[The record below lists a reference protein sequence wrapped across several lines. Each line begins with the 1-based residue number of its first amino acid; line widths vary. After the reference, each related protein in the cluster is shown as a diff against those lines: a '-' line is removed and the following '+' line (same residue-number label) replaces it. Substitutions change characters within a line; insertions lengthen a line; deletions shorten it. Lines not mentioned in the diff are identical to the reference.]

1 MNMLPKYHYRSAF
14 TLVELLVVVAII
26 GILAAILIPAVGAV
40 RNSAQ
45 KSNGVNNMRNIGAGI
60 SMYTQDNLGA
70 YPGPLWPGQVPFY
83 EPDRGEEDGR
93 LAYFLSPYLDVT
105 DSPTPPTR
113 VESMIPPAY
122 PLEEM
127 LAAGVT
133 EPRTFI
139 LNDKAENP
147 NTNEIINPWGVHPN
161 LTENESETIPVTT
174 SRIIDPAATW
184 AMMDVDQK
192 HPRVGSWSSSTPEAP
207 IYGNVRLALFFDG
220 HVEEVSVSD
229 GLPL

>member
-1 MNMLPKYHYRSAF
+1 MNMLPKHHYRSAF

-45 KSNGVNNMRNIGAGI
+45 KSNGVNNMRNVGAGI
-60 SMYTQDNLGA
+60 IMFTQDNNGA

-83 EPDRGEEDGR
+83 DSEEEER
-93 LAYFLSPYLDVT
+93 LTFFIADYLDVS
-105 DSPTPPTR
+105 DSATPPTR

-127 LAAGVT
+127 LAAGVA

-139 LNDKAENP
+139 LNDKAQNP
-147 NTNEIINPWGVHPN
+147 NSSEIINPWGAHRD
-161 LTENESETIPVTT
+161 LAENESETIPMTT

-192 HPRVGSWSSSTPEAP
+192 HPRVGGWSSSTPEAP